1 MLKSTRKEKRRKK
14 FDFPPA
20 KFIEYKKKQTQ
31 KQQTVNI
38 LCNKGSKEGRRRRG
52 VVYIIKT
59 FQQFAIR
66 KGMNGL
72 D

>member
-20 KFIEYKKKQTQ
+20 KFKEYKKNKH
-31 KQQTVNI
+31 KNNRLNI
-38 LCNKGSKEGRRRRG
+38 LCNKGSKEGRRRRRG
-52 VVYIIKT
+52 VMYIIKT